1 MNKVILIG
9 RLGKEPETRYLQNN
23 DPVCAFSLA
32 TSEKW
37 NDKQTGE
44 KKEATEWHNIV
55 LYRRLA
61 EIAQQYCHK
70 GDLIAIEGK
79 IQSQKYTGKDGI
91 ERTAY
96 RIIASEL
103 KMLGSKKEDNRPP
116 PFPPDNTE
124 PPSTPEPQDN
134 LQNNDIP
141 F

>member
-9 RLGKEPETRYLQNN
+9 RLGKEPETRYMKNN
-23 DPVCAFSLA
+23 DPVCNFSLA

-37 NDKQTGE
+37 TDKQTGE
-44 KKEATEWHNIV
+44 KKETTEWHSIV
-55 LYRRLA
+55 VYRKLA

-70 GDLIAIEGK
+70 GDLIAIDGK

-96 RIIASEL
+96 HIIASDL
-103 KMLGSKKEDNRPP
+103 KMLGSKKDGNRSH
-116 PFPPDNTE
+116 DDTE
-124 PPSTPEPQDN
+124 PASVADPVDN
-134 LQNNDIP
+134 LDDDDIP

>member
-9 RLGKEPETRYLQNN
+9 RLGKEPETRYMKNN

-37 NDKQTGE
+37 TDKQTGE

-55 LYRRLA
+55 LYRKLA

-70 GDLIAIEGK
+70 GDLVAIEGK

-96 RIIASEL
+96 NIIANDL
-103 KMLGSKKEDNRPP
+103 KMLGSSNKPP
-116 PFPPDNTE
+116 APLSE
-124 PPSTPEPQDN
+124 PEKAENQVDDLQD
-134 LQNNDIP
+134 NDIP